1 MVQGHVLDYDQ
12 VTGFGLV
19 QALAR
24 LDIPVLLIGRS
35 ESCSARVGEEQ
46 GGFFIGLVSPGVA

>member
-35 ESCSARVGEEQ
+35 ESCSARVAEEQ
-46 GGFFIGLVSPGVA
+46 GGFFIG